1 MNNNNWNPRRYKSPL
16 LKTLGERESVPER
29 RGCSSTPRKRIAAAE
44 RARPQQPDRTG
55 RDGSGE
61 EGPGRAAG
69 RGTTAGRGRASRSPE
84 PVLPPVPGKRT
95 SGSGGVDSR
104 NWARPRALPAARWVR
119 AGQEPPPA
127 KGLQKRSFLVLLT
140 RSAACGAVGG
150 AAAASSRLGT
160 SSGHLEGPRRPPLGG
175 FCHFVPL
182 GGGGRRSQTV
192 LAPAAPRN
200 GWRGV
205 EPRERCPPPAGLSP
219 PSRHTQAAGGGGGA
233 ALSDAH
239 TPETPII
246 FSLTR
251 CFCCPRLLTLQRSC
265 QQASIVT
272 QNPHTTP
279 SPDAAAAHTTD

>member
-1 MNNNNWNPRRYKSPL
+1 MKNHGGTRPGIPQPQV
-16 LKTLGERESVPER
+16 GP
-29 RGCSSTPRKRIAAAE
+29 AAAAGE
-44 RARPQQPDRTG
+44 AHLGVGGSRQPEP
-55 RDGSGE
+55 GSA
-61 EGPGRAAG
+61 PSP
-69 RGTTAGRGRASRSPE
+69 SRSPVGE
-84 PVLPPVPGKRT
+84 GRARAAPSQGAAEALFSRSANTQRCPQSWRRG
-95 SGSGGVDSR
+95 SGSLV
-104 NWARPRALPAARWVR
+104 AARNVLGTPRR
-119 AGQEPPPA
+119 AA
-127 KGLQKRSFLVLLT
+127 
-140 RSAACGAVGG
+140 SAAPGRVLSLRPSGG
-150 AAAASSRLGT
+150 
-160 SSGHLEGPRRPPLGG
+160 SGQ
-175 FCHFVPL
+175 
-182 GGGGRRSQTV
+182 RSQTV

-200 GWRGV
+200 GWRGS

-265 QQASIVT
+265 QQASMVT